1 MSSTEQ
7 DPSAEDGY
15 AGLEAKLGHRFRN
28 RRLIAR
34 ALTHR
39 SAGAAAGGSYE
50 RLEFLGDRVL
60 GLVIADMLL
69 TRFPEEPEGHLS
81 RRLNAMVRGETLADV
96 ARGLDLGAE
105 IRFGMSEAETDAD
118 NPSILAD
125 VCEALIA
132 ALFRD
137 GGLPAAR
144 AFIEAEWARRLEA
157 DPTPPRDAKSA
168 LQEWTMARGL
178 GFPDY
183 EETGREGPDHAP
195 VFTIRVSVPGH
206 GAADA
211 SGRSKRVAEQAA
223 AGDLLSR
230 LQSETHDER

>member
-1 MSSTEQ
+1 MSSTEG
-7 DPSAEDGY
+7 SARDGAL
-15 AGLEAKLGHRFRN
+15 AGMEAKLGHRFRN
-28 RRLIAR
+28 RRLIER
-34 ALTHR
+34 AMTHR
-39 SAGAAAGGSYE
+39 SAGPTAGGSYE

-69 TRFPEEPEGHLS
+69 TRFPDEPEGHLS
-81 RRLNAMVRGETLADV
+81 RRLNAMVRAETLADV
-96 ARGLDLGAE
+96 ARGLAIGPE
-105 IRFGMSEAETDAD
+105 IRFGGTDQDADAD
-118 NPSILAD
+118 NSSILAD

-132 ALFRD
+132 ALYRD

-144 AFIEAEWARRLEA
+144 AFIERLWGPRLEA

-183 EETGREGPDHAP
+183 EETGRDGPDHAP
-195 VFTIRVSVPGH
+195 IFTIRVSVPGH
-206 GAADA
+206 GAAEA
-211 SGRSKRVAEQAA
+211 VGRSKRVAEQAA

-230 LQSETHDER
+230 LQRDDG

>member
-1 MSSTEQ
+1 MSSTEGA
-7 DPSAEDGY
+7 SA
-15 AGLEAKLGHRFRN
+15 LETKLGHRFRN
-28 RRLIAR
+28 PRLIER

-39 SAGAAAGGSYE
+39 SAGPKAGGSYE

-69 TRFPEEPEGHLS
+69 IRFPEEPEGHLS
-81 RRLNAMVRGETLADV
+81 RRLNAMVREETLAAV
-96 ARGLDLGAE
+96 ARDLALGGD
-105 IRFGMSEAETDAD
+105 IRFGPGETVTDAD
-118 NPSILAD
+118 NPAILAD

-144 AFIEAEWARRLEA
+144 AFIERHWTRRLEA

-183 EETGREGPDHAP
+183 EELGRKGPDHAP
-195 VFTIRVSVPGH
+195 VFTIRVAVPGH
-206 GAADA
+206 GTAEA
-211 SGRSKRVAEQAA
+211 SGRSKRTAEQAA
-223 AGDLLSR
+223 AGELLKR
-230 LQSETHDER
+230 VSEE